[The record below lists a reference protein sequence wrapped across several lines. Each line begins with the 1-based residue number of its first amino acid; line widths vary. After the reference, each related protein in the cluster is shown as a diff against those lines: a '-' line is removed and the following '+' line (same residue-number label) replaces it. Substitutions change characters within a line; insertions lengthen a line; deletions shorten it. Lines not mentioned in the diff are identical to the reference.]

1 MDIRSLDLSQLTRQ
15 EQLDLIERLW
25 EAIDAA
31 GGEPPPS
38 GNWPQ
43 EPEAFLDAL
52 EREIEEHERDPG
64 SSLSWEDVR
73 EELRA
78 KRRP

>member
-1 MDIRSLDLSQLTRQ
+1 MDIRSLDITQLTRQ

-25 EAIDAA
+25 AAIDAA
-31 GGEPPPS
+31 GGEPPLS

-52 EREIEEHERDPG
+52 EREVDEHERDPA
-64 SSLSWEDVR
+64 SSLTWEEVR
-73 EELRA
+73 EELRM
-78 KRRP
+78 KRRS

>member
-1 MDIRSLDLSQLTRQ
+1 MDIRSLDISQLTRQ

-25 EAIDAA
+25 DAIDAT

-38 GNWPQ
+38 GNWPR

-52 EREIEEHERDPG
+52 EREIEDHERDPT
-64 SSLSWEDVR
+64 SSLTWEEVR
-73 EELRA
+73 EELRM